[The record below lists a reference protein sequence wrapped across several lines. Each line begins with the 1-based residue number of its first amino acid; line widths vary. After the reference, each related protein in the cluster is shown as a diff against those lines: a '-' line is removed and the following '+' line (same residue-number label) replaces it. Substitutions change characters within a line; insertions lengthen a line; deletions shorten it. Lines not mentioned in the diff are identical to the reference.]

1 MCFNGTHW
9 VGVGDLVLDWAG
21 PEEEGHGPAPSDE
34 QTGEAADVSV
44 HRSSCPLS
52 ARPENRELQPKL
64 HNQ

>member
-1 MCFNGTHW
+1 M
-9 VGVGDLVLDWAG
+9 VLDWAG

-52 ARPENRELQPKL
+52 ARPENWELQPKL
-64 HNQ
+64 HHQ